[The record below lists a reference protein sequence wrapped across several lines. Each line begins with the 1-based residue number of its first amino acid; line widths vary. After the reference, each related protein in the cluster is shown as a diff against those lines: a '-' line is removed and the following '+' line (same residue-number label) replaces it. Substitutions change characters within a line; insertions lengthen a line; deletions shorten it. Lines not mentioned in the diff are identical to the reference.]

1 MFGDLRMKKLLIAA
15 AAMAVVAGAQAQSNV
30 TLYGAYGNSVT
41 TTETNG
47 VNGNSAAQNA
57 SRDHLSTTALGIKG
71 TEDLGGGM
79 SAFFVLEGDLSGN
92 GVLGAASTTSGT
104 SETTNIFNRHAH
116 AGLKTSF
123 GTLSAGRQNDS
134 VKDTEGLGQV
144 YNLSDNL
151 HNKTRIGDRIANAV
165 KYATPTWNGLSATYT
180 YSNNPADAALDASNS
195 TTDHNSFA
203 INYKLPV
210 NGGVD
215 LAYAQGEETTAGGV
229 QSGKTTRLSARTN
242 VMGVDVGA
250 AYTTNQAAATAE
262 KTKQT
267 LVSVNKTIGK
277 IDLKAHY
284 VTNSADQNR
293 GNSTDG
299 FDGDG
304 YGLMAVYNLSKR
316 TAVYAGYA
324 DFSANNATDAATADV
339 KITTLGLVHKF

>member
-1 MFGDLRMKKLLIAA
+1 MKKLLIAT
-15 AAMAVVAGAQAQSNV
+15 AAMAVVAGAAQAQSSSV

-41 TTETNG
+41 NTETNG
-47 VNGNSAAQNA
+47 VNGNSTAQNA

-92 GVLGAASTTSGT
+92 GVLGSASTTTGT

-116 AGLKTSF
+116 AGLKTNF
-123 GTLSAGRQNDS
+123 GTLTAGRQNDS
-134 VKDTEGLGQV
+134 VKDTEGLAQV

-151 HNKTRIGDRIANAV
+151 HNKTRVGDRIANAV
-165 KYATPTWNGLSATYT
+165 KYATPVWNGLSATYT
-180 YSNNPADAALDASNS
+180 YSNNPSDAALDASNS
-195 TTDHNSFA
+195 TTDHNSWA

-210 NGGVD
+210 NGGID
-215 LAYAQGEETTAGGV
+215 LAYAEGEHTSAGAQTA
-229 QSGKTTRLSARTN
+229 KTTRISARTN

-250 AYTTNQAAATAE
+250 AYTTNQAASTDE

-267 LVSVNKTIGK
+267 LVSVNKSFGN

-284 VTNSADQNR
+284 VKNSADRNR
-293 GNSTDG
+293 GNTTDG

-339 KITTLGLVHKF
+339 KVTTVGLVHKF